1 MRPYFLVKSAI
12 LDGAEVPISG
22 EIEDD
27 SNYLSIIVG
36 KNGTGKSRTLLNIVS
51 SILINSRLPVF
62 DNATLPEFYTFRI
75 YNESR
80 LNNEFSNMI
89 GATYI
94 SNGNENK
101 FWPKAKGNEYYDY
114 SFINKTTPERIICI
128 SNSFFHK
135 FPSSESWPLDH
146 RRLRREEGDIYKNLC
161 LSELYVKDRRAN
173 SAIKNMYF
181 FQALI
186 NALVKSR
193 NSLDN
198 SLKMLNSFGDYDGV
212 ELSFHLYERLSVFE
226 LNEYNL
232 SVERFRDSLAFQEA
246 FNERRE
252 DDELRELMAKVQL
265 FIELTDYKNNV
276 RVRKLFY
283 IDESEKPD
291 LYNSF
296 QYCFEQK
303 QYVSKFSFY
312 MEGRGESSVI
322 SEELSDLIVYLNSYG
337 LLSVTDVS
345 FIKSSVSIPLKNLSS
360 GELNILS
367 SLVLINSE
375 IKDRSVVLIDEP
387 EINLH
392 PKWQEE
398 VIPMLMNCFSHITGC
413 HFIIATHSPLI
424 ASSVQE
430 SNSSVIIIDEVRENS
445 LIVPGRVIKGRSSDF
460 QLFYTLKHPGPH
472 NEYLIRRLLTIIAK
486 RKNGRDIS
494 HKDVLFI
501 NDVSDLLI
509 DIEEGDK
516 VKYLL
521 AQALALI

>member
-1 MRPYFLVKSAI
+1 MRPYFLVKSAM

-62 DNATLPEFYTFRI
+62 DNATLPESYIFRI

-114 SFINKTTPERIICI
+114 SFINKTAPERVICI

-146 RRLRREEGDIYKNLC
+146 RRLRRDEGDIYKNLC
-161 LSELYVKDRRAN
+161 LSEIYVKDRRAN

-246 FNERRE
+246 FIEKRE
-252 DDELRELMAKVQL
+252 DDELRDVMAKVQL
-265 FIELTDYKNNV
+265 FIELTDYKNNA
-276 RVRKLFY
+276 KKIFP
-283 IDESEKPD
+283 IDDSENPD
-291 LYNSF
+291 MYDSY
-296 QYCFEQK
+296 QHCFK
-303 QYVSKFSFY
+303 SRAYVSKYSFY

-345 FIKSSVSIPLKNLSS
+345 FIKSSVSIPIKNLSS
-360 GELNILS
+360 GELNVLA

-398 VIPMLMNCFSHITGC
+398 IVPMLMNCFSHITGC
-413 HFIIATHSPLI
+413 HFIIATHSPLV
-424 ASSVQE
+424 ASSVKE
-430 SNSSVIIIDEVRENS
+430 NNSSVIIIDEEKENS

-486 RKNGRDIS
+486 RKNGIDIS
-494 HKDVLFI
+494 REDVLFI
-501 NDVSDLLI
+501 GDASDLLI
-509 DIEEGDK
+509 DVNEGDK

-521 AQALALI
+521 AQAIALI

>member
-1 MRPYFLVKSAI
+1 
-12 LDGAEVPISG
+12 
-22 EIEDD
+22 
-27 SNYLSIIVG
+27 
-36 KNGTGKSRTLLNIVS
+36 
-51 SILINSRLPVF
+51 
-62 DNATLPEFYTFRI
+62 
-75 YNESR
+75 
-80 LNNEFSNMI
+80 MI

-212 ELSFHLYERLSVFE
+212 ELSFHLYEGLSVFE

>member
-1 MRPYFLVKSAI
+1 
-12 LDGAEVPISG
+12 
-22 EIEDD
+22 
-27 SNYLSIIVG
+27 
-36 KNGTGKSRTLLNIVS
+36 
-51 SILINSRLPVF
+51 
-62 DNATLPEFYTFRI
+62 
-75 YNESR
+75 
-80 LNNEFSNMI
+80 MI